1 MSVNGIQGT
10 SAANQL
16 FTGPSSQQPVVSPN
30 PETRQKGT
38 SEAPTTASKG
48 PEPATD
54 RVSVSSPVTLRNL
67 DAVKAIEQ
75 LHNKMNSLIKG
86 VRETN
91 ESINNAAEQVNGMS
105 SALEGINKN
114 FPPFPLGSKER
125 QDLLMS
131 YTSIRQEIMKMTVP
145 PPPLPIYEKVKP
157 TWDSI
162 FARNGQMLPTAV
174 PALEN
179 NSSDQQVQAA
189 LAQTEATGNNLAA
202 LSSATTQALVQA

>member
-16 FTGPSSQQPVVSPN
+16 YAGPSPQQPVVSPN
-30 PETRQKGT
+30 PGTKQNETSGT
-38 SEAPTTASKG
+38 G
-48 PEPATD
+48 PVED
-54 RVSVSSPVTLRNL
+54 QVSVSSPVTLRNL
-67 DAVKAIEQ
+67 DTVKAIEQ

-91 ESINNAAEQVNGMS
+91 ESINNAAEHVNGMS
-105 SALEGINKN
+105 SALEGITKN

-131 YTSIRQEIMKMTVP
+131 YTSIRQEILKMTVP
-145 PPPLPIYEKVKP
+145 QPPSPIYEKVKS

-162 FARNGQMLPTAV
+162 FAQNGHMLPTAV
-174 PALEN
+174 PALEH
-179 NSSDQQVQAA
+179 NSSDQQVQVA
-189 LAQTEATGNNLAA
+189 LSQTQNTGNNLAA